1 MRIFKNLLK
10 KWHPMSKF
18 DKNLNFKPKS
28 CYLFN
33 YNVTIIS
40 SIRFNNTFQNQLVKN
55 GKNSF

>member
-1 MRIFKNLLK
+1 
-10 KWHPMSKF
+10 MSKF

-40 SIRFNNTFQNQLVKN
+40 SIRFNNTFQNQWVKN